1 MSNITCL
8 KLISGEEVI
17 GKFVD
22 KTVDGITIED
32 VASVVMMPS
41 QRGDG
46 SVSLGLMPFLPY
58 ADKNYF
64 IFSAASIVV
73 NFDPNIDM
81 VNNYSR
87 MFGAGIQ
94 VVKSI

>member
-1 MSNITCL
+1 MNNIKCL

-17 GKFVD
+17 GKYIESTADSV
-22 KTVDGITIED
+22 VIED

-46 SVSLGLMPFLPY
+46 SVGLGLMPFLPY
-58 ADKNYF
+58 AETTRFTISKQT
-64 IFSAASIVV
+64 VV
-73 NFDPNIDM
+73 TEFDPNIDI
-81 VNNYSR
+81 VNNYNR

-94 VVKSI
+94 VVKSF